1 MGDVRLID
9 HRGWLDG
16 LLDWRQEIVV
26 LVSVDHVVDDGEV
39 ARAIERHGGGSN
51 VVVGMVG
58 FERYVRQSKEAVLG
72 A

>member
-39 ARAIERHGGGSN
+39 A
-51 VVVGMVG
+51 
-58 FERYVRQSKEAVLG
+58 
-72 A
+72 